1 MKKLIYLF
9 LGLLIVSCNCNDT
22 SNSKESWL
30 FVHTADNAQVTNTT
44 TIVMPVTNDI
54 FAFTDR
60 PYRKH
65 IYMNG
70 EKFASL
76 WSETSENSFKTDP
89 PNAVLT
95 WMDGGEIKE
104 VEVVITG
111 VSSDGDTITYTI
123 NDASEVITGDILNVS
138 LFVDTYNNQYQVQ
151 QYSLENQE
159 IQAQESR

>member
-9 LGLLIVSCNCNDT
+9 LTVLIVSCNCNDT

-65 IYMNG
+65 IYMNS

-76 WSETSENSFKTDP
+76 
-89 PNAVLT
+89 
-95 WMDGGEIKE
+95 
-104 VEVVITG
+104 
-111 VSSDGDTITYTI
+111 
-123 NDASEVITGDILNVS
+123 
-138 LFVDTYNNQYQVQ
+138 
-151 QYSLENQE
+151 
-159 IQAQESR
+159 